1 MKLKTINE
9 IKIGDRII
17 ITIPTVGDYI
27 EEVVFINREH
37 SFVFL
42 KDNCDAIEDL
52 DNIEDQSGIAFT
64 PNKDGYFRVV
74 EVEKIEK

>member
-27 EEVVFINREH
+27 EEVVFINRENN
-37 SFVFL
+37 FVFL
-42 KDNCDAIEDL
+42 KDNCDNIEDL

-74 EVEKIEK
+74 EVEEFEK